1 MKRGIL
7 FLLILWFCC
16 SLLPAQSNSI
26 GSPSIRNYTKSDYR
40 GGTQNWAMTQDQRG
54 VVYAG
59 NNEGLLEFDG
69 SSWQT
74 HFLPNRTIARS
85 VALDTRGRLYLGG
98 QDEFGYLTTDAAGRI
113 QFSAL
118 SHLVPENFKSFE
130 DVWEI
135 FPLPEGIFFCTQ
147 RAIFKLNGEKIQVI
161 QPETRF
167 DHFFELKGK
176 LYVQDSRKRLLTWS
190 GNKLQP
196 IPQSNHLAGVEIAAM
211 LPFDE
216 EQTLIVSV
224 ANGLFLMSDE
234 EIRPWN
240 TASTPFLKEFRA
252 YCAIELADRRYA
264 IGSPHNGL
272 LIMDRDGQPQLHLNT
287 STGLQ
292 NNTILCIMQDRAQN
306 LWLGLDNGIDYV
318 EISSQFSMI
327 RSEEGLEGTGYASI
341 LYQGNLYLG
350 TNQGLHYI
358 NWTEDIN
365 PLDPP
370 RLRLVGNGK
379 GQVWSIHNLDG
390 ELLIGHHEGAFYLRK
405 NQMIPIPGLKG
416 VWKFLKPSRHPNF
429 AIAGT
434 YTGLYLLEKQP
445 ASATRP
451 GWKMVRK
458 LEGFD
463 ESARVFEEDADGNIW
478 VSHAYKGLYK
488 IKLKDDLRAIE
499 KVSFYNT
506 NQGLPTDLFINVC
519 KIRGELVFT
528 TPMGTYSYDQQ
539 ADHFHKHQELQEV
552 FGEYQNI
559 QRLLEDENGDIW
571 FSADDKFGVLKIR
584 EKGILNKLDKL
595 YFNHIQE
602 DLVDGF
608 EHVYALDENNVFIA
622 TEKGFI
628 HYRPP
633 QLLDNQISFQ
643 ALIRKVEVI
652 ANQDTTVWGGGFTI
666 QDTLSMQQN
675 HPAFPSKMNAFRFR
689 FSIPY
694 FQNAGYVQYR
704 YQLGGFDE
712 NWSEWTEQT
721 EKEYTNLP
729 HNTYTFR
736 VEARNSDLQISGA
749 ATYTFTI
756 NPPWYLTVWAKGAY
770 VLIGILMLFT
780 LLQFISKRI
789 EKHKEVLRQEQ
800 EKTLEKK
807 EAEYRQ
813 QKEKSEA
820 EIIRLRNEKLK
831 ADINHKTQELA
842 SATMHLVQKG
852 EILHKLKNDLKKLAD
867 NASEGNQKKI
877 RQLIRNIDENIELD
891 DNWEQF
897 EVHFDQVHENFLKQL
912 RDQYPA
918 LTPKD
923 QKLCAYL
930 RMNLSTKEI
939 APLMN
944 ISVRGVEISRYRLR
958 KKLDIDTDTNL
969 VDFLMK
975 I

>member
-1 MKRGIL
+1 MKRGVL
-7 FLLILWFCC
+7 FFLMLWFCY
-16 SLLPAQSNSI
+16 SLLRAQSHSI
-26 GSPSIRNYTKSDYR
+26 GSPKITNFTKSDYH
-40 GGTQNWAMTQDQRG
+40 GGTQNWALLQDPRG
-54 VVYAG
+54 VVYSG

-69 SSWQT
+69 SNWHT

-85 VALDTRGRLYLGG
+85 MALDAKGRFYLGG
-98 QDEFGYLTTDAAGRI
+98 QDEFGHLTTDASGRI
-113 QFSAL
+113 QFSSL
-118 SHLVPENFKSFE
+118 THLIPKNFKSFE

-135 FPLPEGIFFCTQ
+135 FPMPDGIFFCTQ

-167 DHFFELKGK
+167 DYFFELKGK
-176 LYVQDSRKRLLTWS
+176 LYVQDSRKRLLIWS
-190 GNKLQP
+190 GDQLQP
-196 IPQSNHLAGVEIAAM
+196 IPQSNDFSRVEIAAI
-211 LPFDE
+211 LPFDA
-216 EQTLIVSV
+216 EQRLIVSV
-224 ANGLFLMSDE
+224 ANGLYLMNDK

-240 TASTPFLKEFRA
+240 TATTPFLREFRA
-252 YCAIELADRRYA
+252 YCAIQLADGRYA

-272 LIMDRDGQPQLHLNT
+272 LIMNREGQPQLHLNT

-292 NNTILCIMQDRAQN
+292 NNTILCIMQDQAQN

-318 EISSQFSMI
+318 EISSPFSMI

-341 LYQGNLYLG
+341 LYQSNLYLG

-358 NWTEDIN
+358 NWTKDID
-365 PLDPP
+365 PLNPP
-370 RLRLVGNGK
+370 RLRLVNNGK
-379 GQVWSIHNLDG
+379 GQVWSINNLDD
-390 ELLIGHHEGAFYLRK
+390 ELLIGHHEGAFYLRN
-405 NQMIPIPGLKG
+405 NQAIPIQGIKG
-416 VWKFLKPSRHPNF
+416 VWKFLKLNRHPNF

-434 YTGLYLLEKQP
+434 YTGLYLFEKQTAGATQP
-445 ASATRP
+445 A
-451 GWKMVRK
+451 WKIVRK

-463 ESARVFEEDADGNIW
+463 ESARVFEEDTEGNIW

-488 IKLKDDLRAIE
+488 IKLKDTPWAIE
-499 KVSFYNT
+499 AVSFYNT
-506 NQGLPTDLFINVC
+506 DHGLPTDLFINVC

-528 TPMGTYSYDQQ
+528 TPMGTYSYDQASNQ
-539 ADHFHKHQELQEV
+539 FHKHQELEEV
-552 FGEYQNI
+552 FGEYRSI

-584 EKGILNKLDKL
+584 EKGIVNKLDKL

-608 EHVYALDENNVFIA
+608 EHVYALDANDVFIA

-628 HYRPP
+628 HYQPSQAP
-633 QLLDNQISFQ
+633 ENQSVLKV
-643 ALIRKVEVI
+643 LIRKVEVI
-652 ANQDTTVWGGGFTI
+652 GNQDTVVWGGGLANQDTVA
-666 QDTLSMQQN
+666 LQQKR
-675 HPAFPSKMNAFRFR
+675 PAFPNKMNAFRFG
-689 FSIPY
+689 FSIPH
-694 FQNAGYVQYR
+694 FQDASYVQYR
-704 YQLGGFDE
+704 YQLEGFDE
-712 NWSEWTEQT
+712 NWSDWTEQT

-736 VEARNSDLQISGA
+736 VEARNSDLQISET

-756 NPPWYLTVWAKGAY
+756 SPPWYLTAWAKGAY
-770 VLIGILMLFT
+770 FITGILLLLT
-780 LLQFISKRI
+780 LLQSISKRI
-789 EKHKEVLRQEQ
+789 EKQKEILRQEQ
-800 EKTLEKK
+800 EKTLERK

-831 ADINHKTQELA
+831 ADINHKNQELA

-867 NASEGNQKKI
+867 NAPGENQKKI
-877 RQLIRNIDENIELD
+877 RHLIKNIDENIELD
-891 DNWEQF
+891 ENWEQF

-912 RDQYPA
+912 REQYPA